1 MCDDYPYPMRPSI
14 LFSYATLYIVWGST
28 YWFIKVAVASMPPFW
43 LVALRFLVGGLGF
56 LGVAWLTGRM
66 KGGLTRRQLLVSGG
80 LGIFLL
86 VGGNGLVTL
95 AETTVD
101 SYLAALVIAS
111 TPLAVALFDRLLVK
125 IRIRPVCLV
134 GIIIGMAGV
143 GLLLYNGSSIF
154 ESLTPGVLLVICGLA
169 SWAFATSLGHRAGAV
184 PDLVVNSGVQ
194 MLTAGLVT
202 GIATLVFGP
211 APASVIP
218 TIDPEAWLSLAYLAV
233 CGSLAFAA
241 YTHLI
246 HNEPAIRVV
255 SYAFVNPLIAMVF
268 GLVISNETATP
279 YLVPGALMILGGLA
293 LMLWGERLFGVRAD
307 PPAGE

>member
-1 MCDDYPYPMRPSI
+1 
-14 LFSYATLYIVWGST
+14 
-28 YWFIKVAVASMPPFW
+28 
-43 LVALRFLVGGLGF
+43 
-56 LGVAWLTGRM
+56 
-66 KGGLTRRQLLVSGG
+66 
-80 LGIFLL
+80 
-86 VGGNGLVTL
+86 
-95 AETTVD
+95 
-101 SYLAALVIAS
+101 
-111 TPLAVALFDRLLVK
+111 
-125 IRIRPVCLV
+125 
-134 GIIIGMAGV
+134 
-143 GLLLYNGSSIF
+143 
-154 ESLTPGVLLVICGLA
+154 LTPGVLLVICGLA